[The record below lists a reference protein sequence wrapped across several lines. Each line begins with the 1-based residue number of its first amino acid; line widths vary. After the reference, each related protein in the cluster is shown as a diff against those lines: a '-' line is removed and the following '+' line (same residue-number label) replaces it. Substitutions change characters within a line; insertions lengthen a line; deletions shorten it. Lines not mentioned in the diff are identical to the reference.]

1 MDSPRDTFIPVLKT
15 GKWPDTEMKIIPG
28 WDEGHPGVKLIPG
41 WNNSCKRRLTLLA
54 KHQCSPLIEKKY
66 CIIKNCKMS
75 TNLMH
80 RLLTMT
86 SFAKARGMV
95 TKPWTDCSAL
105 LSGFRIYLGWSVCWS
120 DTERKALLDFL
131 AVNLLRIMPNITDN
145 ASVWVRQ
152 LVKGWESV
160 LMISGLPLIHKLNME
175 IKWK

>member
-1 MDSPRDTFIPVLKT
+1 MSYFIPGWVSPRDDLHLIR
-15 GKWPDTEMKIIPG
+15 E
-28 WDEGHPGVKLIPG
+28 DESVENYAEHH
-41 WNNSCKRRLTLLA
+41 RQRLTLLA
-54 KHQCSPLIEKKY
+54 KHQCSPLIEKSIVLY
-66 CIIKNCKMS
+66 CKMS
-75 TNLMH
+75 TNLMEN
-80 RLLTMT
+80 RFLTM
-86 SFAKARGMV
+86 SFCCQSQRHGHKAI
-95 TKPWTDCSAL
+95 THCSAL
-105 LSGFRIYLGWSVCWS
+105 LSGFRRYLGWPVWWS